1 MIKLRRKLKLSQKG
15 FTLVEVAIVMIIIGL
30 LIGGV
35 IKGQAMI
42 HNAKVKRL
50 IKDIDGMR
58 AAVYAYEDR
67 FGMLPGDE
75 SDPNTPTGDTN
86 NGNNNGQFNETDGW
100 EVADMRLAGI
110 LSGTGN
116 TLPTHAFGGTIRVD
130 YVNIAGGARNYITL
144 TNVPAEVAQ
153 EIDTK
158 YDDGIRNTGEI
169 RGNANY
175 TAGTVIG
182 TFGWEL

>member
-1 MIKLRRKLKLSQKG
+1 MIKIRKKLRISQKG

-58 AAVYAYEDR
+58 AAVLAYQDR

-86 NGNNNGQFNETDGW
+86 NGNNNGLFNETDGW
-100 EVADMRLAGI
+100 EISDMRLAGI
-110 LSGTGN
+110 LSGTGT
-116 TLPTHAFGGTIRVD
+116 TLPTHNFGGTIRVD
-130 YVNIAGGARNYITL
+130 YMNIAGGARNYITI
-144 TNVPAEVAQ
+144 TNIPAEVAQ

-158 YDDGIRNTGEI
+158 YDDGVRNTGDI
-169 RGNANY
+169 RANANY
-175 TAGTVIG
+175 VAGTTIG
-182 TFGWEL
+182 TFGWQL